1 MHLAVN
7 CILKIVQETKK
18 KTTIKRSHLF
28 YFQEQLS
35 RREKRISLL
44 HTVFQVNK

>member
-18 KTTIKRSHLF
+18 NTIKRSHLF